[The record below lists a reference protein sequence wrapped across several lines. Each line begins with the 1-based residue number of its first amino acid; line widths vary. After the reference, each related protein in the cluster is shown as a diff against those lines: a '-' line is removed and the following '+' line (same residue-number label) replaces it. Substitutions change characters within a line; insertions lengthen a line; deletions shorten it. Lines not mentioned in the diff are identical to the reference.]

1 MPARTITLL
10 FALVALAVPAVAE
23 HPSTVA
29 ARKTLKL
36 FLDGQYAEFVAA
48 GTDGLQSKFTPQQA
62 EMIAKQFAAQFGR
75 YQVEQSVEHSVI
87 SGLDSNRFALR
98 FEKAILSVQVT
109 LDAQGKLAGFLIT
122 GVEAVNPAPLPP
134 YADPEKY
141 TEVKL
146 TVKTGDYELPGTL
159 TLPRDAK
166 QCPAVVL
173 VHGSGPH
180 DQDETVLGTK
190 PFRDLAA
197 GLATR
202 GVAVLRYEKRTHKYG
217 GQMKPQDVTLE
228 TETIDDAVSAA
239 ALLRTR
245 PEIDP
250 KRVFVAGH
258 SLGGTAAPF
267 IAQRDDQLAGLIILA
282 GTPRSLLDLV
292 AEQVE
297 YIAKLDGDLSEE
309 EKTQLETI
317 NKSIAAIRAGKA
329 GEDDVPLPGA
339 PLKYWQQ
346 LEKLPTLATAQQLK
360 LPILIVQFGRDY
372 QVTQKCF
379 EAWQKGLKDRKN
391 VTFKVYD
398 DLNHLMVKGSGKSS
412 PQEYSTAGNVD
423 EAVVRDLAR
432 WTTLAR

>member
-1 MPARTITLL
+1 MPAHTATL
-10 FALVALAVPAVAE
+10 FIALLAFAVPALAE

-36 FLDGQYAEFVAA
+36 FLDGNYADFVAA
-48 GTDGLQSKFTPQQA
+48 GTDELKSKFSPQQA
-62 EMIAKQFAAQFGR
+62 EMIAKQFAAQFGP
-75 YQVEQSVEHSVI
+75 YQSEQSVEHSVV
-87 SGLDSNRFALR
+87 SGMDTNKFALR
-98 FEKAILSVQVT
+98 YEKAILQIQVT
-109 LDAQGKLAGFLIT
+109 LDAQGKLAGFFIT
-122 GVEAVNPAPLPP
+122 GVEATKPAPLPP
-134 YADPEKY
+134 YADPDKY
-141 TEVKL
+141 TEVKV
-146 TVKTGDYELPGTL
+146 TVKTGEYELPGTL
-159 TLPRDAK
+159 TLPKDARK
-166 QCPAVVL
+166 CPAVVL

-180 DQDETVLGTK
+180 DQDETVLGNK

-217 GQMKPQDVTLE
+217 AQLKPQDVTLE

-250 KRVFVAGH
+250 QRIFVAGH

-267 IAQRDDQLAGLIILA
+267 VAKRDDQLAGLIILA

-297 YIAKLDGDLSEE
+297 YIAKLDGSLSDE
-309 EKTQLETI
+309 EKTQLDAI
-317 NKSIAAIRAGKA
+317 NKSIAAIRSGKA
-329 GEDDVPLPGA
+329 TEDDLPLPGA

-360 LPILIVQFGRDY
+360 LPILIVQLGRDY
-372 QVTQKCF
+372 QVTNKCF
-379 EAWQKGLKDRKN
+379 EAWKNGLKDHKN
-391 VTFKVYD
+391 VTFRVYD
-398 DLNHLMVKGSGKSS
+398 DLNHLMIKGSGKSS
-412 PQEYSTAGNVD
+412 PQEYGTAANVD
-423 EAVVRDLAR
+423 EAVVKDLAAWILR
-432 WTTLAR
+432 